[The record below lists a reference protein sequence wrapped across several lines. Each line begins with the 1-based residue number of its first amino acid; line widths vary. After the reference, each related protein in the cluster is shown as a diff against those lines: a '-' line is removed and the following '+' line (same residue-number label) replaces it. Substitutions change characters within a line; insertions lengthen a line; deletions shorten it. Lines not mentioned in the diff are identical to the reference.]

1 MNDKMN
7 FLKALTLIS
16 QVGIT
21 MIVPVIAGVWLGNY
35 LDELLHTNLIFL
47 LLGVILGVSAGFRN
61 AYRLI
66 MQQQDDGK

>member
-1 MNDKMN
+1 MKDKMG
-7 FLKALTLIS
+7 FLKALALIS

-21 MIVPVIAGVWLGNY
+21 MVVPVIAGVWLGNY
-35 LDELLHTNLIFL
+35 LDELLHTNLVFL
-47 LLGVILGVSAGFRN
+47 LLGVVLGVSAGFRN

>member
-7 FLKALTLIS
+7 FLKALALIS

-47 LLGVILGVSAGFRN
+47 LVGVILGVSAGFRN